1 MHSQPM
7 ACSTSLP
14 GTRRADDL
22 KSAPVSLNEHALAAL
37 SAIEAAGQL
46 RRPRAVDGPQ
56 QARLTVDG
64 RSVLSL
70 CSNDYLGLANHP
82 ALLAAAQRALR
93 AQGMGA
99 GAARH
104 ISGNM
109 AAHRELE
116 VELAEFTGHS
126 SALLFSSGYGANVG
140 VLSALAGRGDVIFS
154 DALNHASLVDGAR
167 LSRARV
173 VIYRHADA
181 GDLERKLTEHRHEG
195 RLALIASESLFS
207 MDGDQAPLSA
217 LTALARRFDA
227 ALILDEAHAL
237 GVMGPSGTGLARA
250 SGVRPDV
257 TVGTLGKA
265 FGSQGAFAAG
275 SSPVVDLLRN
285 QARSFVFSTAPA
297 PVLAAASLAALRLIR
312 EGDDSRSRLR
322 GHWRELRDGLAAL
335 GYQVLPGDSAIIP
348 VLVGPSERT
357 MALSQ
362 RLFDLGVFVHGI
374 RPPTVPAGQAR
385 LRVVP
390 SAAHSEEDI
399 AEALRAFAEARR

>member
-1 MHSQPM
+1 
-7 ACSTSLP
+7 
-14 GTRRADDL
+14 
-22 KSAPVSLNEHALAAL
+22 VSLDEHALAAL

-64 RSVLSL
+64 RSVLLL

-82 ALLAAAQRALR
+82 ALLEAARRTLLE
-93 AQGMGA
+93 QGMGA

-126 SALLFSSGYGANVG
+126 SALLFSSGYDANVG

-181 GDLERKLTEHRHEG
+181 GDLERKLTAHRHEG
-195 RLALIASESLFS
+195 QLALIASESLFS
-207 MDGDQAPLSA
+207 MDGDQAPLGA
-217 LTALARRFDA
+217 LNALARRFDA

-250 SGVRPDV
+250 AAVRPDV

-285 QARSFVFSTAPA
+285 RARSFVFSTAPA

-312 EGDDSRSRLR
+312 EGEDSRSRLR
-322 GHWRELRDGLAAL
+322 AHWRALREGLVAL
-335 GYQVLPGDSAIIP
+335 GYQVPAGDSAIIP